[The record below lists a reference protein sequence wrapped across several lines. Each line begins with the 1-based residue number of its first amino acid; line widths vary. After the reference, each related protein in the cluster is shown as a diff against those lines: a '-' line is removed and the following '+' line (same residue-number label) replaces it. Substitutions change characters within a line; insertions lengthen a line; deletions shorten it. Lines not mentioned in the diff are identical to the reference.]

1 MKKVIKRINKQEVA
15 SHIDIFAKA
24 LMENGKPT
32 GLNLNIENFLHGM
45 VENNLPAN
53 ELEGHIHD
61 LMRVAINGQLQQT
74 ENVLRYFLGRGIGST
89 PAGDDHVIGLLGI
102 HALTGTLHPD
112 FIQTVKHL
120 TETESITTRA
130 GLYYLHHALDG
141 EFLPPFAHILDNLE
155 AGERNNL
162 QEQISQVLPI
172 GHTSGIDTIFGML
185 IGMWN
190 IKNKP

>member
-1 MKKVIKRINKQEVA
+1 SFIRSHHKLKKVIKRINKQKVA

-32 GLNLNIENFLHGM
+32 GLNLNIENFLHGI

-61 LMRVAINGQLQQT
+61 LMRVAINGQLQQTENVLQGSVENNLPANEQEGHIHDHMRVAINGQLQQT

-120 TETESITTRA
+120 
-130 GLYYLHHALDG
+130 
-141 EFLPPFAHILDNLE
+141 
-155 AGERNNL
+155 
-162 QEQISQVLPI
+162 
-172 GHTSGIDTIFGML
+172 
-185 IGMWN
+185 
-190 IKNKP
+190 